1 MLGSLSN
8 NTIWA
13 KVMAKFGHR
22 LTAQNYNDLLAC
34 QSVGEAALYLKNNTY
49 YDSIL
54 DEVKNTDVHRGRLE
68 ELLHRR
74 QFEDFSSLCAFEFA
88 GSSFFYKIIIRR
100 NEIEQLLH
108 CLRLLSFGKEDE
120 YLFRLPT
127 FFANHTEINL
137 IGLAK
142 CKTFD
147 EILSVLVDTEYAAML
162 KKFKPQE
169 GQPLDFTGIETTLN
183 TYLYDTIF
191 SLIKKNT
198 HGSARKEL
206 SELYNMEAELENV
219 LRIVRLKKGFR
230 LSPQFIR
237 SCLISH
243 WLYITP
249 KLLEDMLEAE
259 SADEVLR
266 IFQKSKYGKK
276 MPQDKDYLYY
286 EQRFQQILFQKAI
299 HMLHFSVNPSS
310 IFAAYSVF
318 SRIELHNII
327 NIIEGIRY
335 QLSQDQIRE
344 MLILENS

>member
-22 LTAQNYNDLLAC
+22 LTTQNYNDLLNC

-49 YDSIL
+49 YASIL

-108 CLRLLSFGKEDE
+108 CMRLLSFDKEDE

-147 EILSVLVDTEYAAML
+147 EILSVLADTEYASML

-183 TYLYDTIF
+183 MYLYDTIF
-191 SLIKKNT
+191 SLVKKNT
-198 HGSARKEL
+198 HGTARKEL
-206 SELYNMEAELENV
+206 AELYSMEAELENV
-219 LRIVRLKKGFR
+219 LRIVRLKKGFH
-230 LSPQFIR
+230 LSPQVIH
-237 SCLISH
+237 SSLIPH

-249 KLLEDMLEAE
+249 KLLDEMLAAE
-259 SADEVLR
+259 SADEVLH

-276 MPQDKDYLYY
+276 MQQDKDYLYF
-286 EQRFQQILFQKAI
+286 EQRFQHILFQKAI

-310 IFAAYSVF
+310 IFAAYSIF
-318 SRIELHNII
+318 SQIELHNVI

-335 QLSQDQIRE
+335 QLSQDQIRQ
-344 MLILENS
+344 MLILENL